1 MPKNET
7 LQIDMRF
14 ELSDTGAKTPNDRLV
29 MQILYGLHTLAWFS
43 GGVFALVAL
52 IINYLRRADE
62 TDALYLAHH
71 RFMITTFW
79 WTLVW
84 LVLLS
89 PLWLLFIVPG
99 AIAYAVIWLWYLYR
113 CLKGWLRFNANR
125 PPQEHHP
132 SQEPA

>member
-1 MPKNET
+1 MSS
-7 LQIDMRF
+7 F
-14 ELSDTGAKTPNDRLV
+14 ELNNTGAKTPNDRLV
-29 MQILYGLHTLAWFS
+29 MQILYGLHTLAWSS
-43 GGVFALVAL
+43 GGVFALVAV

-62 TDALYLAHH
+62 TEALYLAHH
-71 RFMITTFW
+71 RFMIATFW

-99 AIAYAVIWLWYLYR
+99 AIAYAVVWLWYLYR

-125 PPQEHHP
+125 LPQDQQL

>member
-1 MPKNET
+1 MSS
-7 LQIDMRF
+7 F
-14 ELSDTGAKTPNDRLV
+14 ELNDTGAKTPNDRLV
-29 MQILYGLHTLAWFS
+29 MQILYGWHTLAWFS

-71 RFMITTFW
+71 RFMIATFW

-99 AIAYAVIWLWYLYR
+99 AIAYAVVWLWYLYR
-113 CLKGWLRFNANR
+113 CLKGWLRFNAHR
-125 PPQEHHP
+125 PPQTPLET
-132 SQEPA
+132 QEPA

>member
-1 MPKNET
+1 MSS
-7 LQIDMRF
+7 F
-14 ELSDTGAKTPNDRLV
+14 ELNDTGAKTPNDRLV

-99 AIAYAVIWLWYLYR
+99 AIAYAVVWLWYLYR

-125 PPQEHHP
+125 LPQDQQL

>member
-1 MPKNET
+1 MSS
-7 LQIDMRF
+7 F
-14 ELSDTGAKTPNDRLV
+14 ELNDTGAKTPNDRLV

-62 TDALYLAHH
+62 TDAFYLAHH

-99 AIAYAVIWLWYLYR
+99 AIAYAVVWLWYLYR
-113 CLKGWLRFNANR
+113 CLKGWLRFNDNR

>member
-1 MPKNET
+1 MSS
-7 LQIDMRF
+7 F
-14 ELSDTGAKTPNDRLV
+14 ELNDTGAKTPNDRLV
-29 MQILYGLHTLAWFS
+29 MQILYGWHTLAWFS

-71 RFMITTFW
+71 RFMIATFW

-89 PLWLLFIVPG
+89 PLWLLFILPG
-99 AIAYAVIWLWYLYR
+99 AIAYAVVWLWYLYR
-113 CLKGWLRFNANR
+113 CLKGWLRFNAHR
-125 PPQEHHP
+125 PPQDHP
-132 SQEPA
+132 QTQEPA

>member
-1 MPKNET
+1 MSS
-7 LQIDMRF
+7 F
-14 ELSDTGAKTPNDRLV
+14 ELNDTGAKTPNDRLV

-62 TDALYLAHH
+62 TDGLYLAHH
-71 RFMITTFW
+71 RFMIATFW

-99 AIAYAVIWLWYLYR
+99 AIAYAVVWLWYLYR

-125 PPQEHHP
+125 TPQTFLQT
-132 SQEPA
+132 QEPA

>member
-1 MPKNET
+1 MSS
-7 LQIDMRF
+7 F
-14 ELSDTGAKTPNDRLV
+14 ELNDAGAKTANDRLV

-52 IINYLRRADE
+52 IINYLRRVDE
-62 TDALYLAHH
+62 TDAIYLAHH
-71 RFMITTFW
+71 RFMIATFW

-89 PLWLLFIVPG
+89 PLWLLFILPG
-99 AIAYAVIWLWYLYR
+99 AIAYAVVWLWYLYR

-125 PPQEHHP
+125 PPQLHP
-132 SQEPA
+132 QNQEPA

>member
-1 MPKNET
+1 MN
-7 LQIDMRF
+7 LF
-14 ELSDTGAKTPNDRLV
+14 ELNDNGAKTPNDRLV

-71 RFMITTFW
+71 RFMIATFW
-79 WTLVW
+79 WTLLW

-99 AIAYAVIWLWYLYR
+99 AIAYALVWLWYLYR
-113 CLKGWLRFNANR
+113 CLKGWLRFNDNR
-125 PPQEHHP
+125 PPQDHP
-132 SQEPA
+132 QTQEPV

>member
-1 MPKNET
+1 MSS
-7 LQIDMRF
+7 F
-14 ELSDTGAKTPNDRLV
+14 ELNDTGAKTPNDRLV

-99 AIAYAVIWLWYLYR
+99 AIAYAVVWLWYLYR
-113 CLKGWLRFNANR
+113 CLKGWLRFNDQR
-125 PPQEHHP
+125 WPQTQAQTQI
-132 SQEPA
+132 QEPP